1 MRWFEQDTSSARC
14 IIIQFH
20 RPAKLKLRRM
30 DRSAWFPCVLPNM
43 RFFYFSGNCPAG
55 TVLQRRET
63 ALRELYCS
71 GEKLPRGN
79 CIAAERNCSAGI
91 ALGRGKTPCISAGG
105 QDALDEKIRKSEVK
119 KMDAG
124 SNGAGS
130 NGRSRNYW
138 NKERM
143 AAGFLRHFSLIL

>member
-1 MRWFEQDTSSARC
+1 MYHNTVSPPC
-14 IIIQFH
+14 K
-20 RPAKLKLRRM
+20 AKAQTNGQKRLVSVCSPEHAVFL
-30 DRSAWFPCVLPNM
+30 
-43 RFFYFSGNCPAG
+43 FFG
-55 TVLQRRET
+55 
-63 ALRELYCS
+63 
-71 GEKLPRGN
+71 KLPCGN
-79 CIAAERNCSAGI
+79 CIAAERNCPAGI